1 MATITIDITEKGIFN
16 GLYNTIWNCESM
28 DEINFEY
35 FKQELGI
42 DTNSIDISLN
52 AEKYLKEIAERYVF
66 FMIGELGG
74 LMTIKQVYSPK
85 EYNFDTDHIVID
97 WENKKL
103 SEKEMNDK
111 LNEFIE
117 DNTSEWISFEE
128 SVFEDQNGTELYDN
142 MVKYTIDGKEI
153 Y

>member
-16 GLYNTIWNCESM
+16 GLYNTIWNCEEM
-28 DEINFEY
+28 DNFNFDY
-35 FKQELGI
+35 FKQELGM
-42 DTNSIDISLN
+42 DTSNINISLD
-52 AEKYLKEIAERYVF
+52 AEKYLKEIAEKYVF
-66 FMIGELGG
+66 FMIGELEG

-85 EYNFDTDHIVID
+85 EYNFDTDHIILD

-117 DNTSEWISFEE
+117 DNTNEWTTFEMA
-128 SVFEDQNGTELYDN
+128 VFEDQNGTELYNN